1 MVSKLK
7 KKIISSGPMPH
18 GRGKF
23 KKPKSGTSV
32 RKVLP
37 YKYKKP
43 LVKKQFAGRIARD
56 IKKRVLTPLKE
67 AALKKA
73 TAASASQAGKKSRV
87 KGIAKTKSAQI
98 EKAYT
103 QRLGKLQRERS
114 KINAALA
121 QPNRVTGKVK
131 SQKGASR
138 GIKERISSAPEKKHL
153 NAQLKR
159 IDEQIMYMKRHTG
172 AGTGSATAGMPRS
185 GVGSTQLVGS
195 GRVPRA
201 RVEKKG
207 GGTVMK
213 SPIIKKQ
220 AAGYIASA
228 ARKKIQDRLKAERK
242 EARRVKAAKRLKEQK
257 AAERKAAKLAE
268 KNRLAAIAKRKSA
281 GKRGLLALGGVGLAT
296 LAGKATYDVSTQP
309 KTASA
314 KSKQPKKMTYEPK
327 KHVVPSK
334 SKSYSVKGGDSLS
347 MIAKRQGTTLKALLA
362 ANPSI
367 TDPNKIRVGQK
378 IKMSAPVKGRKSVYQ
393 GLSKSRMAGMAMPKK
408 RATGGKVMKKQV
420 GGRMDGQG
428 YGDRE
433 RESIAMRLRKKRTPA
448 QLRASADESYGKFGR
463 GTGTGVIN
471 RRKGKAIKITK
482 IPEHKPRKKLDKPYR
497 KRSADPVVRQHG
509 GKIKGPVKITKYPEH
524 KPRKNY
530 GKKRIGRSADPV
542 RRKSGG
548 TLLVASMYD

>member
-1 MVSKLK
+1 MV
-7 KKIISSGPMPH
+7 KIGSELDQRLRSG
-18 GRGKF
+18 RF
-23 KKPKSGTSV
+23 KKPKSGTSA

-37 YKYKKP
+37 YKEKKP
-43 LVKKQFAGRIARD
+43 YKAKPRPI
-56 IKKRVLTPLKE
+56 IKKRKWGGTFASGVAKQ
-67 AALKKA
+67 AVAQAVKKKA
-73 TAASASQAGKKSRV
+73 TAKAATEARAKSRV

-121 QPNRVTGKVK
+121 QPKRVTGKVPT
-131 SQKGASR
+131 QKRASR

-172 AGTGSATAGMPRS
+172 TGTGSATSGMPRS

-220 AAGYIASA
+220 AAGYIAKA
-228 ARKKIQDRLKAERK
+228 ARKKIDDALKDQRK
-242 EARRVKAAKRLKEQK
+242 EVRRVKAAKRLKEQK
-257 AAERKAAKLAE
+257 AADRKAAKLAE
-268 KNRLAAIAKRKSA
+268 EKRLAAIAKRKSV
-281 GKRGLLALGGVGLAT
+281 GKSSLLALGGAGLAGV
-296 LAGKATYDVSTQP
+296 AGKVVYDVSTKP
-309 KTASA
+309 KTVSA
-314 KSKQPKKMTYEPK
+314 KTKEPKKMTYEPK
-327 KHVVPSK
+327 GHVVPSK
-334 SKSYSVKGGDSLS
+334 SKSYSIKSGDTLS
-347 MIAKRQGTTLKALLA
+347 QIAKRQGTTLKALLA
-362 ANPSI
+362 ANPNI
-367 TDPNKIRVGQK
+367 KDPNKIRIGQK

-420 GGRMDGQG
+420 GGRMAGQG

-448 QLRASADESYGKFGR
+448 QLRASQDESYGLYGR

-471 RRKGKAIKITK
+471 RKKGKAIKITK

-497 KRSADPVVRQHG
+497 KRSADPVVRKHG
-509 GKIKGPVKITKYPEH
+509 GATKGPVKITKYPEH

-548 TLLVASMYD
+548 SLLVASMYD

>member
-7 KKIISSGPMPH
+7 KKIISSGPMPN

-23 KKPKSGTSV
+23 KKPKSGTSA

-37 YKYKKP
+37 YKEKKP
-43 LVKKQFAGRIARD
+43 YKAKAKPI
-56 IKKRVLTPLKE
+56 IKKRKWGGTFASGVAKQ
-67 AALKKA
+67 AVSKAVKKKA
-73 TAASASQAGKKSRV
+73 TAKAATEARAKSRV

-121 QPNRVTGKVK
+121 QPKRVTGKVP

-172 AGTGSATAGMPRS
+172 AGTGSSTAGLPRS

-257 AAERKAAKLAE
+257 AADRKAKKAALAE
-268 KNRLAAIAKRKSA
+268 QKRLAAKRKKA
-281 GKRGLLALGGVGLAT
+281 GKAGLVTLAGASLAGM
-296 LAGKATYDVSTQP
+296 AGKATYDLAGPKVS
-309 KTASA
+309 SA
-314 KSKQPKKMTYEPK
+314 KQTYGPNIKKQTYEPK
-327 KHVVPSK
+327 GHVVPSK
-334 SKSYSVKGGDSLS
+334 SKSYSIKSGDTLS
-347 MIAKRQGTTLKALLA
+347 QVAKRQGTTLKALLA

-367 TDPNKIRVGQK
+367 KDPNKIRVGQK
-378 IKMSAPVKGRKSVYQ
+378 IKMSMPVKGRKSVYQ

-408 RATGGKVMKKQV
+408 RATGGKVMKKQA
-420 GGRMDGQG
+420 GGRMSRVGL
-428 YGDRE
+428 
-433 RESIAMRLRKKRTPA
+433 SPA
-448 QLRASADESYGKFGR
+448 EMARA
-463 GTGTGVIN
+463 GVMSEAR
-471 RRKGKAIKITK
+471 RRKFMQHGGKLKIKK

-530 GKKRIGRSADPV
+530 GKKRIGRSTAKV
-542 RRKSGG
+542 VRKSGG
-548 TLLVASMYD
+548 TLLVASSYD